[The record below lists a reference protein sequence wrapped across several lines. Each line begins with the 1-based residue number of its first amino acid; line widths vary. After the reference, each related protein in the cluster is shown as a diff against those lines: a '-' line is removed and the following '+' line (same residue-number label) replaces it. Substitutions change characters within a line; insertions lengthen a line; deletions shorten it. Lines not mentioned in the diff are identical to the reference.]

1 MEDYFNSKNL
11 VTLIVKWKYQLFVIV
26 IAAILLSAFFS
37 GPIFITPLFKSYAV
51 MYPSNVSPYSTENET
66 EQMIQILQSK
76 DIRDSLIKKFDLAK
90 HYGIDPKYEYYLS
103 TMLWEWNQ
111 KVKINKTPYEA
122 VTIEVYDKDA
132 NTASAMVDA
141 MIDFYNL
148 KVRSL
153 HREKFGEVIINFRE
167 VWEMKRKDLDSLK
180 QRAEDL
186 GTQYGI
192 LDFPNQTKEVMRAYL
207 GSGSLYNKKEAERL
221 KKNLEE
227 KGGEM
232 MLLGELMKSESGTYS
247 QYKLDYDRAVQNYN
261 RNYTYVNLL
270 NKPFPADKKAYPIRW
285 IIMIIST
292 IATLLVAIIVIGII
306 DHRKI
311 KLQ

>member
-11 VTLIVKWKYQLFVIV
+11 VTLIVKWKYQLSVIGV
-26 IAAILLSAFFS
+26 AAILLSAFFS

-76 DIRDSLIKKFDLAK
+76 DIRDSVIKKFDLAK
-90 HYGIDPKYEYYLS
+90 HYGIDPKYEYFTS
-103 TMLWEWNQ
+103 TMLWEWSQ

-122 VTIEVYDKDA
+122 VTIEVYDKDP
-132 NTASAMVDA
+132 NTASAIVDA
-141 MIDFYNL
+141 MLEFYNL

-153 HREKFGEVIINFRE
+153 HKEKFGEVIINFRAI
-167 VWEMKRKDLDSLK
+167 WEMKRRDLDSLK
-180 QRAEDL
+180 QRAEEL
-186 GTQYGI
+186 GTQYGL

-207 GSGSLYNKKEAERL
+207 GGGSYNKKEAERL

-232 MLLGELMKSESGTYS
+232 MLLGALMKSESESYS
-247 QYKLDYDRAVQNYN
+247 TYKLDFDRAVQNYN

-285 IIMIIST
+285 IIIIVST
-292 IATLLVAIIVIGII
+292 IAALLIAILVIGII
-306 DHRKI
+306 DHRKT
-311 KLQ
+311 KSQ

>member
-1 MEDYFNSKNL
+1 MEDYFKSKNL
-11 VTLIVKWKYQLFVIV
+11 VSLIVKWKYQLSMIAV
-26 IAAILLSAFFS
+26 AAILLSAFFS

-76 DIRDSLIKKFDLAK
+76 DIRDSVIKKFDLPK
-90 HYGIDPKYEYYLS
+90 HYGIDPKYEYYIS

-122 VTIEVYDKDA
+122 VTVEIYDKDP
-132 NTASAMVDA
+132 NIASAMVDA

-192 LDFPNQTKEVMRAYL
+192 LDFPNQTREVMRAYL
-207 GSGSLYNKKEAERL
+207 GSGSQYNKKEAERL

-247 QYKLDYDRAVQNYN
+247 QYKLDFDRAVQNYK

-285 IIMIIST
+285 IIVIIST
-292 IATLLVAIIVIGII
+292 ISALLIAILVIGIL
-306 DHRKI
+306 DHRNI
-311 KLQ
+311 KS

>member
-26 IAAILLSAFFS
+26 VAAILLSAFFS

-285 IIMIIST
+285 IIMIVST
-292 IATLLVAIIVIGII
+292 IATLLIAIIVIGII

-311 KLQ
+311 KSQ